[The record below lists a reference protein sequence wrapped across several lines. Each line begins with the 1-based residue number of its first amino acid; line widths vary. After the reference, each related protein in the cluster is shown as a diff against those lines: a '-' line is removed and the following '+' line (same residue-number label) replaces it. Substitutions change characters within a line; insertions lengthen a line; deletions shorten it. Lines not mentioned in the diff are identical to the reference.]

1 MLTEKAKEE
10 DSKEQIKSPEN
21 SVIIIYDDP
30 AMQSALDAITILGK
44 LGEITIRAS
53 GNSIPKAVAVANIIT
68 ENIMKGNSKIQ
79 KISVDSEPIQELGRS
94 RSNIEINLKKI

>member
-1 MLTEKAKEE
+1 MLTEKAKE

-44 LGEITIRAS
+44 LGRITIRAS

-94 RSNIEINLKKI
+94 RSNIEIILRKI

>member
-10 DSKEQIKSPEN
+10 NSKEQIKSPEN